1 MVILADGY
9 SLRERQICNLQ
20 EQFNFHTIIF
30 PCPGQFP
37 SDTFFKEINTPVLFI
52 VNSSNYD
59 TKKLLSLNNLFIIS
73 VEGHQQDL
81 RSIWKSIS
89 NLEEILRYGKT
100 ILWISY
106 IVQKPFEDTTPY
118 FEYMWENKVLDV
130 VAVFDGE
137 GASNQIFTYNPFPS
151 FKVENI
157 SSEEE
162 MFPDKIRDLNG
173 LPITTL
179 IKRDEPR
186 SFKYMDYRG
195 RMKFGGY
202 AAKIFL
208 AFLKK
213 HNATL
218 EEYFMPNTTYLNARV
233 LANLVTDGHV
243 SISMHPYAQIG
254 SPYDGS
260 YPTGFISTC
269 IMVPAPQEISPEEY
283 LLVSFP
289 SRLWIL
295 LLVTAIF
302 TLFLNLNLNK
312 LITGKFELG
321 LALLD
326 TICGLVVQ
334 PFGSGTLSNSWKQ
347 RCIRITVI
355 IFGFLMASIYG
366 SRLASVFVTK
376 LFQRPLETKEDM
388 IQAKLKILIIRVDF
402 VAICDRIQPQEF
414 QDLMVP
420 TEADVMAAYRTSSNS
435 SYGYAIPDDKAVF
448 YLLQQKYLNRRLDR
462 FSEVCLVRLLHG
474 FFMPINSPF
483 KTTFNR
489 VILQT
494 FQSGLYFKWRQDV
507 FDEAFEAGIF
517 TRQMTVE
524 NMETSISVAH
534 LTLAWT
540 ILFCGLS
547 CGLVWFFI
555 EILSKKYFL
564 DTLNNL
570 KRKYETP

>member
-9 SLRERQICNLQ
+9 TLRGRQICNLQ

-59 TKKLLSLNNLFIIS
+59 TKKLLSLNNLFIIP

-81 RSIWKSIS
+81 RSILKCIS

-100 ILWISY
+100 ILWLNY
-106 IVQKPFEDTTPY
+106 AVQKPFVDTTPY

-137 GASNQIFTYNPFPS
+137 GASNQTFTYNPFPS

-157 SSEEE
+157 SGRQE
-162 MFPDKIRDLNG
+162 MFPDKLRDLNG

-186 SFKYMDYRG
+186 SFKYIDYRG

-218 EEYFMPNTTYLNARV
+218 EEYFMPNSTYLNARV

-243 SISMHPYAQIG
+243 SISMHPYAQLG

-260 YPTGFISTC
+260 YPTAFISTC
-269 IMVPAPQEISPEEY
+269 IMVPAPQEIFPHEY

-289 SRLWIL
+289 SRLWML
-295 LLVTAIF
+295 LLATAIF
-302 TLFLNLNLNK
+302 TLILNLNLNK
-312 LITGKFELG
+312 FMTGKFELG

-355 IFGFLMASIYG
+355 IFGFFIASIYG
-366 SRLASVFVTK
+366 SRLASVFVTR
-376 LFQRPLETKEDM
+376 LFQPPLETKEDI
-388 IQAKLKILIIRVDF
+388 IQAKLKILIVQVDLM
-402 VAICDRIQPQEF
+402 AIYDRILPREF
-414 QDLMVP
+414 RDLMIP
-420 TEADVMAAYRTSSNS
+420 TDGDTMEAYRISPNS
-435 SYGYAIPDDKAVF
+435 SYGYAIPDDKALF
-448 YLLQQKYLNRRLDR
+448 RLLQQKYLKRRLNR
-462 FSEVCLVRLLHG
+462 YTSVCLVRLHHG

-483 KTTFNR
+483 KNTFNR

-494 FQSGLYFKWRQDV
+494 FQSGLFFKWRQDV
-507 FDEAFEAGIF
+507 SDEAFEAGIF

-524 NMETSISVAH
+524 NMETSISIAH

-547 CGLVWFFI
+547 CSLVWFFI
-555 EILSKKYFL
+555 EKLSKKYFL
-564 DTLNNL
+564 DTLNNWR
-570 KRKYETP
+570 RKYETP